1 MSKVNDDLDNEF
13 GIFNDEEEPK
23 VEVIKQQPVEPIILS
38 DQKRDSEKDYQYAR
52 AQLYDIV
59 EKMQES
65 LNDAM
70 EVASESQHPRA
81 FEVVFN
87 GAKNA
92 ADVVDK
98 ITDLHKKVKD
108 LEVEEVK
115 VQQHNTTNNVFV
127 SGSTQDIIKMLKT
140 SQQEEGKSKN

>member
-1 MSKVNDDLDNEF
+1 MSEVNKEINNALGLPNE
-13 GIFNDEEEPK
+13 
-23 VEVIKQQPVEPIILS
+23 EVPVEIIKKEKQKPLVVS
-38 DQKRDSEKDYQYAR
+38 DTKEDQTKDYQYAR

-59 EKMQES
+59 EKMQET

-70 EVASESQHPRA
+70 DTAAHSQHPRA
-81 FEVVFN
+81 YEVVFN

-98 ITDLHKKVKD
+98 IADLHKKMKD

-115 VQQHNTTNNVFV
+115 VQQHNTTTNNIMM
-127 SGSTQDIIKMLKT
+127 SGSTAELIQMLKE
-140 SQQEEGKSKN
+140 SQKDK

>member
-23 VEVIKQQPVEPIILS
+23 VEVIKQQPVAPIILS

-127 SGSTQDIIKMLKT
+127 SGSTQDIIKMLK
-140 SQQEEGKSKN
+140 ESKDK

>member
-23 VEVIKQQPVEPIILS
+23 VEIIKKESTKPIIVS

-127 SGSTQDIIKMLKT
+127 SGSTQDVIKMLK
-140 SQQEEGKSKN
+140 ESKDK

>member
-1 MSKVNDDLDNEF
+1 MTKEVNDQLDQEF
-13 GIFNDEEEPK
+13 GITKDEP
-23 VEVIKQQPVEPIILS
+23 VEVEVVKNDLKGIKKAAGEVTK
-38 DQKRDSEKDYQYAR
+38 DTDKDYKYMR

-70 EVASESQHPRA
+70 DVAHDSQHPRA
-81 FEVVFN
+81 YEVVFN

-92 ADVVDK
+92 ADVVEK
-98 ITDLHKKVKD
+98 IGDLHKKMKD

-115 VQQHNTTNNVFV
+115 VQQHNTTTNNIMMT
-127 SGSTQDIIKMLKT
+127 GSTAELIQMLKE
-140 SQQEEGKSKN
+140 SNKKEG

>member
-1 MSKVNDDLDNEF
+1 MTKEVNDQLDNEF
-13 GIFNDEEEPK
+13 GITKDEP
-23 VEVIKQQPVEPIILS
+23 VEVEVVKNELKGIKKAAGEVTK
-38 DQKRDSEKDYQYAR
+38 DTDKDYKYMR

-70 EVASESQHPRA
+70 DVAHDSQHPRA
-81 FEVVFN
+81 YEVVFN

-92 ADVVDK
+92 ADVVEK
-98 ITDLHKKVKD
+98 IGDLHKKMKD

-115 VQQHNTTNNVFV
+115 VQQHNTTTNNIMMT
-127 SGSTQDIIKMLKT
+127 GSTAELIQMLKE
-140 SQQEEGKSKN
+140 SNKKEG